1 MSSYLKSSGRDKY
14 CRSRLREIDRISSR
28 QVVLRELMDPQDPFV
43 TALRAGASSLPP
55 GDSLVGRQERRLNRQ
70 EREAGRQELTSQ
82 VAVHLQRMPRFH
94 RYGHALQQEDTESI
108 QPEGSSAADD
118 DDDLETAEAVDE
130 ASEAI
135 PGVHRQSKARRQAQE
150 TNGGRGSRASDE
162 GGLFESVGG
171 STARRGKD
179 GSRLLSGTLRRQ
191 TRSHGSRNPTGGK
204 VALRDLDPHLD
215 PSEYSLPT
223 QRLHSNWPDGL
234 KRQIARHFYG
244 MTHAQILAEEERER
258 LRDHQRR
265 RSGAFKDGGTEG
277 SADGGEEPSVQVG
290 AATSSVAT
298 PQNTTGGDKLGA
310 PPVVATDHRITTQRT
325 MTEGS
330 GGRAA
335 PRSSIDVMAHGIEI
349 RIANSDRPSVRAVV
363 GRHTQR
369 IHRRQEESAA
379 RPCMLLDKLHAE
391 RKRLSMK
398 F

>member
-1 MSSYLKSSGRDKY
+1 L
-14 CRSRLREIDRISSR
+14 
-28 QVVLRELMDPQDPFV
+28 
-43 TALRAGASSLPP
+43 
-55 GDSLVGRQERRLNRQ
+55 
-70 EREAGRQELTSQ
+70 
-82 VAVHLQRMPRFH
+82 
-94 RYGHALQQEDTESI
+94 
-108 QPEGSSAADD
+108 
-118 DDDLETAEAVDE
+118 
-130 ASEAI
+130 
-135 PGVHRQSKARRQAQE
+135 
-150 TNGGRGSRASDE
+150 
-162 GGLFESVGG
+162 
-171 STARRGKD
+171 
-179 GSRLLSGTLRRQ
+179 
-191 TRSHGSRNPTGGK
+191 TGGK

-277 SADGGEEPSVQVG
+277 SAEGGEEPATVVG

-298 PQNTTGGDKLGA
+298 PQGTTGGDKSGA
-310 PPVVATDHRITTQRT
+310 PPVVATDHRMGGQHQPAAPRS
-325 MTEGS
+325 MAEGS

-369 IHRRQEESAA
+369 IRRRQEESAA

-391 RKRLSMK
+391 RKRLSVK